1 MEQQK
6 QQQAFMAIPVAI
18 QIPTPVPSMPST
30 PVPSMPMCMG
40 VTPVTTPLA
49 SPSPSMCVPQYDL
62 TPSTSRCSS
71 PAMLP
76 RMINFPST
84 GSNSSACSNSSSER
98 EMSPLNLKAEEFEPA
113 TMSMPSLDR
122 LKTLTENESVHQ
134 FEDMDLATVWVD
146 SRYSE
151 VNETE

>member
-1 MEQQK
+1 
-6 QQQAFMAIPVAI
+6 
-18 QIPTPVPSMPST
+18 
-30 PVPSMPMCMG
+30 
-40 VTPVTTPLA
+40 
-49 SPSPSMCVPQYDL
+49 
-62 TPSTSRCSS
+62 
-71 PAMLP
+71 
-76 RMINFPST
+76 
-84 GSNSSACSNSSSER
+84 
-98 EMSPLNLKAEEFEPA
+98 MSPLNLKAEEFEPA